1 MNGLMQALTGRRALG
16 IGVGLL
22 AVALVTGSTAEAA
35 SCKTAK
41 GKVTLNSVT
50 GLECT
55 SPVGL
60 CVSGPLTGG
69 LSGHT
74 FATVTS
80 ITPTADTPTT
90 SVVFLTADSVI
101 TTDKGTLSLKE
112 ALAFQ
117 TSGPGEFSGLHTV
130 VAGTGE
136 WAGATGVFRVDGTFD
151 GSTVVGEYAA
161 DICGP

>member
-1 MNGLMQALTGRRALG
+1 MQALTGRRALG
-16 IGVGLL
+16 IGFGLL
-22 AVALVTGSTAEAA
+22 AVALVSGSTAEAA
-35 SCKTAK
+35 SCKTAR
-41 GKVTLNSVT
+41 GKLTLNTVT
-50 GLECT
+50 GPECT

-60 CVSGPLTGG
+60 CTSTVLTGG
-69 LSGHT
+69 LSGHVFT
-74 FATVTS
+74 TATS

-90 SVVFLTADSVI
+90 SVVLVTADAVI

-112 ALAFQ
+112 AVVLQ

-151 GSTVVGEYAA
+151 GSTAVGEYVAE
-161 DICGP
+161 ICGS